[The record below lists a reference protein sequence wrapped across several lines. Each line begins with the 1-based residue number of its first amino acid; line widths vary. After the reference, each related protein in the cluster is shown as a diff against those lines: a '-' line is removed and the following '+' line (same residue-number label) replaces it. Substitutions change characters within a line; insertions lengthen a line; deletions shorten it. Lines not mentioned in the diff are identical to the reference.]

1 MIDYNSSFYTE
12 NWEEV
17 KECLRRTKNISSKE
31 FERPELID
39 PELIEQLIDLR
50 HSYNKPMYFT
60 KSSHKNAK
68 SSIYYH
74 PDGDGV
80 EADSPHHAPF
90 SLHKAGID
98 HVESYKKKQKTYKAN
113 GLCVAIDFDF
123 KCDNNDIL
131 FDQYLFLAKETE
143 FSGIGVYPYWN
154 RKGFHCDIRSP
165 QHPSYNYHW
174 FRNKSGSYF
183 PMTYTNWKREV
194 VNA

>member
-1 MIDYNSSFYTE
+1 MIDYNSPFYTD
-12 NWEEV
+12 NLEEV
-17 KECLRRTKNISSKE
+17 KECLRRTKNISSNE
-31 FERPELID
+31 FERPDLLD

-60 KSSHKNAK
+60 KSSHKFPR

-74 PDGDGV
+74 PDGDAV

-98 HVESYKKKQKTYKAN
+98 HAESFKQKQKVYKAN

-123 KCDNNDIL
+123 KCSDNDLL
-131 FDQYLFLAKETE
+131 FDQYLFIAKETE

-154 RKGFHCDIRSP
+154 RKGFHCDIRSAK
-165 QHPSYNYHW
+165 HPSYNYHW

-183 PMTYTNWKREV
+183 PMTYTNWKKEV
-194 VNA
+194 INA

>member
-1 MIDYNSSFYTE
+1 MIDYNSSFYMD

-17 KECLRRTKNISSKE
+17 KDCLKHTKRINGRE
-31 FERPELID
+31 FQRPELID
-39 PELIEQLIDLR
+39 PNLIDQLVNLR
-50 HSYNKPMYFT
+50 NKINKPMYFT
-60 KSSHKNAK
+60 KSNSGT
-68 SSIYYH
+68 YYH
-74 PDGDGV
+74 PDGDAV

-123 KCDNNDIL
+123 KCDDNDML
-131 FDQYLFLAKETE
+131 FDDYLFIAKETE

-154 RKGFHCDIRSP
+154 RKGFHCDIRSVK
-165 QHPSYNYHW
+165 HPSYNYHW